1 VCACV
6 CLCLCPCVD
15 SVCQRVRVQRVCA
28 RLFVCVW
35 PVRLFFSLC
44 VCVCVCLCVFHAHA
58 SALWLLLGWAACL
71 LGVLDGWGVN
81 ECPRL
86 HEKSRDALRRLPGM
100 CALHDV
106 CVCVPPVRLL
116 NRRMHRQQR
125 RRRCVGISLDQMCM
139 LLALLFVR
147 VRVSRCIDL

>member
-1 VCACV
+1 VSACACAACVRVSV
-6 CLCLCPCVD
+6 CLRVACASLFLCV
-15 SVCQRVRVQRVCA
+15 
-28 RLFVCVW
+28 
-35 PVRLFFSLC
+35 C